1 MKNNYVQRTKHGF
14 TANFLSLNIEKF
26 EPLNKIRMSIQ
37 FARFVHVWTKAPFTV
52 KITYIALTCST
63 WIDTTCER

>member
-1 MKNNYVQRTKHGF
+1 MKNNYVQRTKHDWF

-37 FARFVHVWTKAPFTV
+37 FA
-52 KITYIALTCST
+52 KICPCVNKGPL
-63 WIDTTCER
+63 